1 MLRGN
6 NKLLMTVQPPFTSVV
21 TKFLLSLPYLL
32 SINSFPSPRLPV
44 AVPALISLTGLRS
57 VSHDRSVDDSAQSLF
72 RQLHFLQGFEEG
84 GVQSDITKYIC

>member
-1 MLRGN
+1 
-6 NKLLMTVQPPFTSVV
+6 MTVQPPFTSVV

-32 SINSFPSPRLPV
+32 SINSFLIFFPSPRLPV

-72 RQLHFLQGFEEG
+72 RQLHLLQGLEEG